1 MKHLSLAAV
10 LAIALLTA
18 VPTLA
23 SPLTDLAL
31 ASPLTAQG
39 VTRELMV
46 EIMTRHGLLARIDN
60 DSKGNVIV
68 KSRVAEINF
77 DVYFFDC
84 TDGGCREIQFAAGW
98 TNSTASQAKINEWN
112 TNKRYLRVYSK
123 PGKVIWA
130 EQDAI
135 VGRGTTEN
143 IDEYLTT
150 WATVIAI
157 FKTFMEL

>member
-1 MKHLSLAAV
+1 MKHLNLATV
-10 LAIALLTA
+10 LAIALTA
-18 VPTLA
+18 AAPAGAET
-23 SPLTDLAL
+23 
-31 ASPLTAQG
+31 LTAQG
-39 VTRELMV
+39 VTREKMV
-46 EIMTRHGLLARIDN
+46 AIMIRHGLPARIDK
-60 DSKGNVIV
+60 DSSGNVIV
-68 KSRVAEINF
+68 KSRVADVNF

-84 TDGGCREIQFAAGW
+84 TAGGCREIQFAAGW

-157 FKTFMEL
+157 FKTFMNL

>member
-18 VPTLA
+18 VPAVA
-23 SPLTDLAL
+23 SPLTE
-31 ASPLTAQG
+31 QG

-46 EIMTRHGLLARIDN
+46 EIMTRHGLPARIDK

-68 KSRVAEINF
+68 KSRVAEVNF

-84 TDGGCREIQFAAGW
+84 TDDGCREIQFAAGW

-130 EQDAI
+130 EQDVI

-150 WATVIAI
+150 WAAVIAI
-157 FKTFMEL
+157 FKTFMNL

>member
-23 SPLTDLAL
+23 SPLTE
-31 ASPLTAQG
+31 QG

-46 EIMTRHGLLARIDN
+46 EIMTRHGLPARIDK

-68 KSRVAEINF
+68 KSRVAEVNF
-77 DVYFFDC
+77 DVYFFNC

-98 TNSTASQAKINEWN
+98 TNSTASQAKVNEWN
-112 TNKRYLRVYSK
+112 TTKRYLRAYSK
-123 PGKVIWA
+123 PGNVIWA
-130 EQDAI
+130 EQDAV
-135 VGRGTTEN
+135 VGRGTTDN
-143 IDEYLTT
+143 IEDYVTT
-150 WATVIAI
+150 WGTMLVQ
-157 FKTFMEL
+157 FKEFMKL

>member
-1 MKHLSLAAV
+1 
-10 LAIALLTA
+10 
-18 VPTLA
+18 
-23 SPLTDLAL
+23 
-31 ASPLTAQG
+31 
-39 VTRELMV
+39 
-46 EIMTRHGLLARIDN
+46 MTPHGLPARIDK

-98 TNSTASQAKINEWN
+98 TNSTASLAKINEWN
-112 TNKRYLRVYSK
+112 TQKRYLRVYSK
-123 PGKVIWA
+123 PSKVIWA

-157 FKTFMEL
+157 FKTFMKL

>member
-10 LAIALLTA
+10 LTIALLA
-18 VPTLA
+18 AAP
-23 SPLTDLAL
+23 AL
-31 ASPLTAQG
+31 ASPLTEQG

-46 EIMTRHGLLARIDN
+46 EIMTRHGLPARIDK

-68 KSRVAEINF
+68 KSRVAEVNF
-77 DVYFFDC
+77 DVYFFNC
-84 TDGGCREIQFAAGW
+84 TDGGCREIQLAAGW
-98 TNSTASQAKINEWN
+98 TNSTASQAKVNEWN

-157 FKTFMEL
+157 FKTFMNL

>member
-1 MKHLSLAAV
+1 MKHLSVAAV

-23 SPLTDLAL
+23 SPLTE
-31 ASPLTAQG
+31 QG

-46 EIMTRHGLLARIDN
+46 EIVTRHGLPARIDK

-68 KSRVAEINF
+68 KSRVAEVNF

-84 TDGGCREIQFAAGW
+84 TDDGCREIQFAAGW

-130 EQDAI
+130 EQDVI

-157 FKTFMEL
+157 FKTFMNL

>member
-10 LAIALLTA
+10 LATALLTA
-18 VPTLA
+18 APAVA
-23 SPLTDLAL
+23 GPLTE
-31 ASPLTAQG
+31 QG
-39 VTRELMV
+39 VTREEMV
-46 EIMTRHGLLARIDN
+46 EIMTGHGLPARIDK

-68 KSRVAEINF
+68 KSRVAEVNF

-98 TNSTASQAKINEWN
+98 TNSTASQAKVNEWN
-112 TNKRYLRVYSK
+112 ATKRYLRVYSK
-123 PGKVIWA
+123 PGKIIWA

-143 IDEYLTT
+143 IEEYLTT

-157 FKTFMEL
+157 FKTFMNL

>member
-18 VPTLA
+18 AP
-23 SPLTDLAL
+23 AL
-31 ASPLTAQG
+31 ASPLTEQG

-46 EIMTRHGLLARIDN
+46 EIMTRHGLPARIDK

-98 TNSTASQAKINEWN
+98 TNRTASPAKINEWN
-112 TNKRYLRVYSK
+112 TQKRYLRVYSK

-157 FKTFMEL
+157 FKTFMNL